1 MRFCNCCGDK
11 GPHAIADGLLFKL
24 GDRKMDHR
32 QNSLAVRYARWVIRW
47 RWLVLIASI
56 AAVFAAA
63 AGAPRLGFTNDYQV
77 FFSDENPE
85 LNAFQELE
93 NVYTKTDNILIA
105 VKPKQEGEKVFT
117 PRTLGVVK
125 GLTDEAWK
133 IPFAIRVDS
142 ISNFQHTEAV
152 GDDLTVADLVITP
165 EDMDQAALAKT
176 EQVAVDEPALVHRL
190 IAADGYTAGVLVTL
204 QMPGEDPFEVTR
216 AVGYAEELAASVRAA
231 NPELT
236 VAVTGIAPLSNSFP
250 TASQNDM
257 QNLIPLM
264 WLVLFVSM
272 IILLRV
278 VTGKLRSSILASIG
292 MTITVILSA
301 MVAMGAAG
309 WAGVKLT
316 PPSATAPNIILTI
329 AIADCIHILVTMY
342 NQMRRGLSKHDAL
355 VESIRVNT
363 SPVFLTSLTT
373 VIGFMS
379 LNFSDSPPFAD
390 LGNISAVGVTAAWAL
405 SMTFL
410 PAVMAILPAWVKPA
424 VEGEVTVM
432 DKFGDFVVNQ
442 RKKLLWGTSAVILGT
457 LAFIP
462 TIELDDRF
470 IEYFDHSYPIRTDT
484 EFVTEN
490 LTGPYILEMSLR
502 GAEAGGISEPEYLQ
516 NLEDFANWF
525 RTQPGVMHVNS
536 FTDVMKRL
544 NKSMHGDDERWYRL
558 PDDRELA
565 AQYLLLYELS
575 LPYGLDLNSQINID
589 KSATRLS
596 VTMESMSTS
605 EMRRLKEKAEQWLVD
620 NTPDYMHTQGT
631 GAVIM
636 FAYISDR
643 NIRSMLTGTVLA
655 FLMISASLAI
665 ALKSFRLGVISIIP
679 NLVPAGIAFG
689 IWGMSVGVVGLAASV
704 ITATSLGLI
713 VDATVHIMSKYN
725 RARKEHGYDS
735 ADAIRYSFS
744 TVGLA
749 LWVATAILVAG
760 FAVLA
765 LSGFRLNWEMG
776 LLTAFAIAAAIVV
789 DFLLLPPLLMLFD
802 RSKKTT
808 DRGAVA
814 EPVPAE

>member
-1 MRFCNCCGDK
+1 MMGN
-11 GPHAIADGLLFKL
+11 
-24 GDRKMDHR
+24 R
-32 QNSLAVRYARWVIRW
+32 QNSLAVRYAQWVIRW
-47 RWLVLIASI
+47 RWLVLIASVV
-56 AAVFAAA
+56 AVLG
-63 AGAPRLGFTNDYQV
+63 AGYGAQKLGFTNDYQV

-93 NVYTKTDNILIA
+93 NVYTKTDNILFAI
-105 VKPKQEGEKVFT
+105 KPKDPAEKVNT
-117 PRTLGVVK
+117 PATLDVVK
-125 GLTDEAWK
+125 EITAESWK

-152 GDDLTVADLVITP
+152 EDDLTVADLVT
-165 EDMDQAALAKT
+165 KT
-176 EQVAVDEPALVHRL
+176 EGLSQAELDKIERVAVDEPALVHRL
-190 IAADGYTAGVLVTL
+190 IADDGYTTGVLVTL
-204 QMPGEDPFEVTR
+204 QMPGKDPFEVTY
-216 AVGYAEELAASVRAA
+216 AVTKAEEIAATIRAA

-236 VAVTGIAPLSNSFP
+236 IAITGIAPLSNSFP

-257 QNLIPLM
+257 QTLIPLM

-278 VTGKLRSSILASIG
+278 VTGKIFGSVLASIA

-301 MVAMGAAG
+301 VFAMGMAG

-329 AIADCIHILVTMY
+329 AIADCIHILVTMF

-355 VESIRVNT
+355 VESLRINM

-390 LGNISAVGVTAAWAL
+390 LGNMSAVGVAAAWAL
-405 SMTFL
+405 SITFL
-410 PAVMAILPAWVKPA
+410 PAAMAILPAWVKPA

-432 DKFGDFVVNQ
+432 DEFGDFVVNQ

-484 EFVTEN
+484 EFVSEN
-490 LTGPYILEMSLR
+490 LTGPYILEMSIR

-516 NLEDFANWF
+516 NLENLANWF

-536 FTDVMKRL
+536 FTDVFKRL
-544 NKSMHGDDERWYRL
+544 NKSMHGDDQSYYKL

-589 KSATRLS
+589 KSATRMS

-605 EMRRLKEKAEQWLVD
+605 EMRALKERAENWLVE
-620 NTPDYMHTQGT
+620 NTPSYMHTQGT

-655 FLMISASLAI
+655 FLMISLSLAI
-665 ALKSFRLGVISIIP
+665 ALKSVRLGILSIIP

-735 ADAIRYSFS
+735 AQAVRYSFS

-789 DFLLLPPLLMLFD
+789 DFLLLPPLLMMFD
-802 RSKKTT
+802 RSKKPM
-808 DRGAVA
+808 DSGAVA

>member
-1 MRFCNCCGDK
+1 
-11 GPHAIADGLLFKL
+11 
-24 GDRKMDHR
+24 MDHR
-32 QNSLAVRYARWVIRW
+32 RKGLAVRYAQWVIRW

-85 LNAFQELE
+85 LNAFQALE
-93 NVYTKTDNILIA
+93 NVYTKTDTILIA
-105 VKPKQEGEKVFT
+105 VKPKDDSEKVFT
-117 PRTLGVVK
+117 PDTLEVIK
-125 GLTDEAWK
+125 GLTEESWK
-133 IPFAIRVDS
+133 VPFAIRVDS
-142 ISNFQHTEAV
+142 LTNFQHTEAI
-152 GDDLTVADLVITP
+152 GDDLTVADLVVDP
-165 EDMDQAALAKT
+165 AGMDAAALKKA
-176 EQVAVDEPALVHRL
+176 EEVAVSEPALVNRL
-190 IAADGYTAGVLVTL
+190 VAADGYTAGVLITL
-204 QMPGEDPFEVTR
+204 HMPGEDPMEVTQ
-216 AVGYAEELAASVRAA
+216 AVSHAEELVGAVRTA
-231 NPELT
+231 NPDLNF
-236 VAVTGIAPLSNSFP
+236 AIAGIAPLSNSFP
-250 TASQNDM
+250 VASQTDM
-257 QNLIPLM
+257 ETLIPLM

-272 IILLRV
+272 IVLLRV
-278 VTGKLRSSILASIG
+278 VTGKIGSSVLASVV
-292 MTITVILSA
+292 MTLTVIMSA
-301 MVAMGAAG
+301 AVAMGMAG
-309 WAGVKLT
+309 WGGIKLT

-329 AIADCIHILVTMY
+329 AIADCIHILITMY
-342 NQMRRGLSKHDAL
+342 SQMRRGMNKHDAL
-355 VESIRVNT
+355 VESLRVNV

-390 LGNISAVGVTAAWAL
+390 LGNISAVGVAAAWAL
-405 SMTFL
+405 SMTLL
-410 PAVMAILPAWVKPA
+410 PALMAILPAWVAPA
-424 VEGEVTVM
+424 VEGKMTAM
-432 DKFGDFVVNQ
+432 DRFGDFVVNQ
-442 RKKLLWGTSAVILGT
+442 RRKLLLSTTVIILAI

-470 IEYFDHSYPIRTDT
+470 IEYFDHSYQIRVDT
-484 EFVTEN
+484 EFVTDN
-490 LTGPYILEMSLR
+490 LTGPDILEMSVPSA
-502 GAEAGGISEPEYLQ
+502 GEGGISEPEYLR
-516 NLEDFANWF
+516 NLEMFANWF

-544 NKSMHGDDERWYRL
+544 NKSMHGDDESWYRL
-558 PDDRELA
+558 PNDRELA

-596 VTMESMSTS
+596 VTMESLSTT
-605 EMRRLKEKAEQWLVD
+605 EMRALKERSEQWLVD
-620 NTPDYMHTQGT
+620 NAPEYMQTQAS

-655 FLMISASLAI
+655 FLAISASLAI
-665 ALKSFRLGVISIIP
+665 ALKSVRLGLISIIP

-725 RARKEHGYDS
+725 RARKEHGYDA

-776 LLTAFAIAAAIVV
+776 LLTALAIAAAIVV

-802 RSKKTT
+802 RSRKTN
-808 DRGAVA
+808 DSAARA